1 MAKPLLIAKKAAWFG
16 HAGKLVAVAAS
27 SGAAL
32 VTVFTALYSYGVVGE
47 SESHQSIGNLGAVWA
62 GLRPT
67 IDTASAIGDTLHY
80 AATVTDKNGSILVG
94 ARPTW
99 TTGDSTVATVLQDGS
114 VIARGPGRT
123 TVSVVVGKAVAHSRI
138 VVRQRVAT
146 VELSKPSLDS
156 SFTIPEGGQL
166 QMYARALDS
175 RGHDIGGLPASW
187 HVDDSTVAGLDST
200 GIVTGRNAGRTVVS
214 ARVDGVTGRSGVSVV
229 TPATAISLVAGTSQ
243 RAVAGMPLPQAIVV
257 RATNR
262 KGGPASG
269 KTVVFRIPGSQGKVD
284 PISMRTDADGRARAM
299 WTLGGYPGRQTLFAA
314 VENVD
319 SALAIVAEADPVA
332 EDTRVAPLVG
342 VGALSGRTGLALA
355 ENIGIRVTDSSG
367 RGLGDVP
374 VRWTAIDGGSIE
386 AVEART
392 DSAGLA
398 YAKWTL
404 GKKTGSQRVRAQVG
418 GGPSSL
424 SIMPV
429 TFEANALA
437 GAPAAILV
445 ESGDKQRGTA
455 GADLPRPVVLL
466 VVDANGSRVSDA
478 ELELSPS
485 AGVMSASS
493 VRTDSLGRA
502 RITWTMGRSAGS
514 HTLAVHVEGVKKVA
528 KIMAQARAAAPAN
541 LSFDDVIPRDKGSRA
556 ASRTKRLYAVV
567 TDLYGNPVED
577 AKVSFSSTSGTVG
590 PKRAVSDARGRAQV
604 TWRVGSKPGEQA
616 LLGVV
621 RGTDVRGDYRVDVAG
636 PSARPKPASVA
647 RNPASV
653 GPKPVSPR
661 PKAK

>member
-16 HAGKLVAVAAS
+16 HAGKLVAVGAS

-32 VTVFTALYSYGVVGE
+32 VTIFTALYSYGVLGE
-47 SESHQSIGNLGAVWA
+47 SEAHQSIGNLGAAWV

-67 IDTASAIGDTLHY
+67 TDTASAIGDTLHY

-99 TTGDSTVATVLQDGS
+99 TTGDSTVAKVLQDGS

-123 TVSVVVGKAVAHSRI
+123 TVSVVVGKAVAHSRV

-146 VELSKPSLDS
+146 VEVSKPSLDS
-156 SFTIPEGGQL
+156 SFTIPEGGRL
-166 QMYARALDS
+166 QMYARALDT
-175 RGHDIGGLPASW
+175 RGHDIAGLPASW

-200 GIVTGRNAGRTVVS
+200 GIVTGRTAGRTVVS

-269 KTVVFRIPGSQGKVD
+269 KAVVFRIPDGQGKVD
-284 PISMRTDADGRARAM
+284 PISVRTDADGRARAM

-332 EDTRVAPLVG
+332 EDTRVAPLG
-342 VGALSGRTGLALA
+342 GALSGRTGETLA

-367 RGLGDVP
+367 RGLADVP

-392 DSAGLA
+392 DSVGLA

-424 SIMPV
+424 NILPV

-437 GAPAAILV
+437 GAPVAILV

-455 GADLPRPVVLL
+455 GADLAQPVVLL

-485 AGVMSASS
+485 AGALSDST

-502 RITWTMGRSAGS
+502 RVNWTMGRSAGS
-514 HTLAVHVEGVKKVA
+514 HTLAVHVEGVKKLV

-541 LSFDDVIPRDKGSRA
+541 LSFDDVLPRDKGSRV

-590 PKRAVSDARGRAQV
+590 PKRAVSDARGRAEEIGRAHV
-604 TWRVGSKPGEQA
+604 
-616 LLGVV
+616 
-621 RGTDVRGDYRVDVAG
+621 
-636 PSARPKPASVA
+636 
-647 RNPASV
+647 
-653 GPKPVSPR
+653 
-661 PKAK
+661 